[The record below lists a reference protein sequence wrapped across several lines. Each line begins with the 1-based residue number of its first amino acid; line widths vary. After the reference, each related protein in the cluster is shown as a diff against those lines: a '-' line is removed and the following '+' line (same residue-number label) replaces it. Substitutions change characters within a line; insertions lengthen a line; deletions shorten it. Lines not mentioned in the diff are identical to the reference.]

1 MSHAFK
7 RFNFDE
13 NLLKAIKS
21 INFTHPTLVQERV
34 IPKVQRG
41 ENVVAMSE
49 TGSGKSHA
57 FILPILESIDVGK
70 YSTQSIIL
78 APTRELASQLFQMT
92 NELIG
97 NYNDIKTGLFIGGTN
112 FNKDAD
118 KAKKSPQVIIGT
130 PTRVNELMKEGV
142 LKVHEVKTI
151 VIDEADLMI
160 DLGFLNDVDMLANT
174 LHQEAQFLVFSA
186 TIPEMLQQ
194 FLEKYIGKVETIV
207 IDQPKNKA
215 TIKYSLVPVKG
226 DDKMGKVKQLT
237 EVINPYI
244 GIIFANSKARADDL
258 YDYLREHNMNIGI
271 FHGGLKPRERTK
283 EIKNIRELKY
293 EWVIASD
300 LAARGLDIDGASHVI
315 NFDIPKD
322 IEFFTHRVGR
332 VGRGQY
338 EGVAITIYT
347 PEEHYLID
355 QLEKKGY
362 QFEDEDV
369 RQGELKPV
377 KSRTSRVS
385 RRKVEKDVAKNL
397 NYKVRKP
404 KKVKPGY
411 KKKMSKELNELK
423 QQERRKYSKS
433 KRRKK

>member
-97 NYNDIKTGLFIGGTN
+97 NYKDIKTGLFIGGTD

-142 LKVHEVKTI
+142 LKVHEAKTI

-194 FLEKYIGKVETIV
+194 FLEKYIGRVETIV

-215 TIKYSLVPVKG
+215 SIKYSLVPVKG

-244 GIIFANSKARADDL
+244 GIIFANSKSRADDL

-347 PEEHYLID
+347 PDENYLID

-362 QFEDEDV
+362 HFEDEDV

-411 KKKMSKELNELK
+411 KKKMSKELNELR

>member
-7 RFNFDE
+7 RFNFDD
-13 NLLKAIKS
+13 NMLDAIKS

-34 IPKVQRG
+34 VPKIQRG

-57 FILPILESIDVGK
+57 FILPILESIDIDK
-70 YSTQSIIL
+70 HSTQSIIL

-92 NELIG
+92 SELIG
-97 NYNDIKTGLFIGGTN
+97 NYKDIKTSLFIGGTD
-112 FNKDAD
+112 FNKDAE
-118 KAKKSPQVIIGT
+118 KAKKSPQIIIGT
-130 PTRVNELMKEGV
+130 PTRVNELMKDGV
-142 LKVHEVKTI
+142 LKVHQTRTI

-186 TIPEMLQQ
+186 TIPVMLQQ
-194 FLEKYIGKVETIV
+194 FLEKYIGNVETIV

-215 TIKYSLVPVKG
+215 SIKYSLVPVKG
-226 DDKMGKVKQLT
+226 DDKMGKVKELT

-347 PEEHYLID
+347 PEENYLID

-362 QFEDEDV
+362 HFEDEDV

-385 RRKVEKDVAKNL
+385 RKKAEKNVAQNL

-411 KKKMSKELNELK
+411 KKKMSKELNDLK
-423 QQERRKYSKS
+423 QQERRKYAKS